1 MRKTNYKNQIFLK
14 KTEELSKKYKK
25 KVIIYLDILGIK
37 DFTLNQNTSDNELC
51 EVYQILKNIADS
63 FSKDDHLKKFLNF
76 SEEKYSL
83 KIATEDLDFSISIL
97 SDSIIISF
105 SENFL
110 FLLPCVLRIT
120 RFLQIILIFH
130 GLLARGAVTCN
141 KIYHT
146 KNDTTMLFGKGLV
159 EAYTL
164 ESKGDDPIMQIENEL
179 WNRYKRMMEK
189 GNLESIFKKNC
200 TTEGDLKFAEQVF
213 CASYKTAFNQKKS
226 ESKICYRH
234 FDDLEHTLSQLS
246 ERNFIRESNSNDFL
260 SIVDKNI
267 EKFQNNENILG
278 KWQVTKKLIERE
290 LDSSRNIL

>member
-1 MRKTNYKNQIFLK
+1 
-14 KTEELSKKYKK
+14 
-25 KVIIYLDILGIK
+25 
-37 DFTLNQNTSDNELC
+37 
-51 EVYQILKNIADS
+51 
-63 FSKDDHLKKFLNF
+63 
-76 SEEKYSL
+76 
-83 KIATEDLDFSISIL
+83 
-97 SDSIIISF
+97 
-105 SENFL
+105 
-110 FLLPCVLRIT
+110 
-120 RFLQIILIFH
+120 
-130 GLLARGAVTCN
+130 VTCN

-164 ESKGDDPIMQIENEL
+164 ESKGDDPIMQIENKL
-179 WNRYKRMMEK
+179 WNQYKRMME

-213 CASYKTAFNQKKS
+213 CASSKTAFIEKKS

-234 FDDLEHTLSQLS
+234 FDDLGHTLSQLS

-267 EKFQNNENILG
+267 EKFQNNKNILG